1 MRYSAYFKG
10 KGTGADFWLSWT
22 LWQRINNLPR
32 FGGENQENQKLCS
45 LAESSNKR
53 SGKRLLRGQRK
64 TQVLAVKLDGFEVPL
79 CLEWRCSWLSG
90 HSERW
95 HLRPLSVS
103 FLVTV
108 AEGLRRPRVAT
119 SSDVMLGC
127 RHSPS
132 LVDKRLSTANRSQ
145 CLKMKG
151 MPLPPRSQVQSI
163 ISPSTQW
170 LVQPGVAGHE
180 TCRNLA

>member
-1 MRYSAYFKG
+1 MPYSADFKG
-10 KGTGADFWLSWT
+10 KGTGADFWLSWS

-32 FGGENQENQKLCS
+32 FGENQENQKLCY
-45 LAESSNKR
+45 LAESSNKC
-53 SGKRLLRGQRK
+53 SGKRLIRGQRK
-64 TQVLAVKLDGFEVPL
+64 TQVLAVKSDGFEVPL

-95 HLRPLSVS
+95 HLRPLPVS

-119 SSDVMLGC
+119 YSDVMLGC
-127 RHSPS
+127 WHSPS
-132 LVDKRLSTANRSQ
+132 LVDKRLLTANRSH
-145 CLKMKG
+145 CLKMKDT
-151 MPLPPRSQVQSI
+151 PLPPKGQVQST
-163 ISPSTQW
+163 ISPSIQW
-170 LVQPGVAGHE
+170 LVQPHVVKHE